1 MSFFFDIFCV
11 VELFEKCNLN
21 KILVCDL
28 FRSWIMIME
37 SDSALE
43 MKKMYFLNIWKHFK
57 NDHIGTVCHGPS

>member
-43 MKKMYFLNIWKHFK
+43 MKKNVFFEHLETF
-57 NDHIGTVCHGPS
+57 